1 MDQKSRE
8 FIQNRKETVEEV
20 SLIMSW
26 ELGKIFE
33 EFAKFEEANPMN
45 ASKDKNLMELFEA
58 DEEAISRFTSTVL
71 SYFDVA
77 SLDESLSPFDLSDTL
92 KGFVSYISF
101 LVLDR
106 RGLLR
111 NSEKMLL
118 KSQRKT
124 KEDLKNMDEESEK
137 LREENRENDESS

>member
-1 MDQKSRE
+1 VNKNINE
-8 FIQNRKETVEEV
+8 LNRKRRETVEEV
-20 SLIMSW
+20 SLIMTW

-33 EFAKFEEANPMN
+33 EFADFENANPMN
-45 ASKDKNLMELFEA
+45 YSSDMSLTALFEWDDKA
-58 DEEAISRFTSTVL
+58 VSRFTDTVL

-77 SLDESLSPFDLSDTL
+77 SLDESLHPFDISDTL
-92 KGFVSYISF
+92 KGFISYISF

-106 RGLLR
+106 RGLLH

-124 KEDLKNMDEESEK
+124 KEDLKEMDDESEK
-137 LREENRENDESS
+137 PDEEEKDSP

>member
-1 MDQKSRE
+1 MNKNINE
-8 FIQNRKETVEEV
+8 LNRKRRETVEEV
-20 SLIMSW
+20 SLIMTW

-33 EFAKFEEANPMN
+33 EFADFENANPMN
-45 ASKDKNLMELFEA
+45 YSSDMSLTALFEWDDKA
-58 DEEAISRFTSTVL
+58 VSRFTDTVL

-77 SLDESLSPFDLSDTL
+77 SLDESLHPFDISDTL
-92 KGFVSYISF
+92 KGFISYISF

-106 RGLLR
+106 RGLLH

-124 KEDLKNMDEESEK
+124 KEDLKEMDDESEK
-137 LREENRENDESS
+137 PDEEEKDSP